1 MNKTTK
7 AEILFLKKKDK
18 RYQKNNLV
26 VNLLKLIQVM
36 QKEVMIQT
44 IRLVKQ
50 IQLSVNLIKQIKELE
65 EKKEN
70 KIKELEEKKGNK
82 KKELE
87 EKKDKKKELEGEL
100 KKNKTSINKSKCIS
114 CQKN

>member
-1 MNKTTK
+1 
-7 AEILFLKKKDK
+7 
-18 RYQKNNLV
+18 
-26 VNLLKLIQVM
+26 M

-50 IQLSVNLIKQIKELE
+50 IYLTVNLIKKIKELE

-70 KIKELEEKKGNK
+70 EIKELEEKKGNK
-82 KKELE
+82 KKGLE

-100 KKNKTSINKSKCIS
+100 KKIKLQLTNQNV
-114 CQKN
+114 